1 MNMNMVSMAMGR
13 EVRGGEVKGRELYYV
28 LCHLLRLLLTGQGVQ
43 CVQRILCQASP
54 RSGSHLNTFLARS
67 TR

>member
-13 EVRGGEVKGRELYYV
+13 EVRGGEVYYV

-54 RSGSHLNTFLARS
+54 RSGSHLNNFLARS